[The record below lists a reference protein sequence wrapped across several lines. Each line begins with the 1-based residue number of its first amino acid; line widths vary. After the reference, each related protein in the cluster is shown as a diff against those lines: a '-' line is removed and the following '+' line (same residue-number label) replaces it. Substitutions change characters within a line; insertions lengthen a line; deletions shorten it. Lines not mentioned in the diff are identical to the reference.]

1 MPHYHAVALSP
12 RNCASFFPCFHHR
25 RSFFHHGQQCPPMPT
40 LLPRTGKEAAG
51 PTGFRG
57 VSPSAPRLPT
67 LQQFVIEK
75 QGRFDRSFW
84 HTRVLTIDTA
94 HGRLYLSK
102 AHKAENLDHRCMNRI
117 DSVELWPA
125 FNSDNIPE
133 YFGSELARRTVYVR
147 GLVGIK
153 SESFFTRWFRSSDA
167 RTKEAEVVAA
177 NVAQTRAS
185 ASRSEPHDI
194 DLDGRRDTIEASVL
208 YPVDSY
214 MRFEAEIWLIRCMT
228 LHDLH
233 EMADAFR
240 AAIPEASP
248 VLKGYQALKQRLAGS
263 D

>member
-1 MPHYHAVALSP
+1 
-12 RNCASFFPCFHHR
+12 
-25 RSFFHHGQQCPPMPT
+25 MPT
-40 LLPRTGKEAAG
+40 LLPRTGKEAAR

-57 VSPSAPRLPT
+57 VSPSSPQPPT

-75 QGRFDRSFW
+75 QGSFDRTLW

-117 DSVELWPA
+117 DSVELWPT
-125 FNSDNIPE
+125 FSSDNIPE
-133 YFGSELARRTVYVR
+133 HFGSELARRTVCLK

-153 SESFFTRWFRSSDA
+153 TQSFFMRWFRSSDA
-167 RTKEAEVVAA
+167 RTKEVAVVAA
-177 NVAQTRAS
+177 NVAQTGAS
-185 ASRSEPHDI
+185 ASRTQPHDI
-194 DLDGRRDTIEASVL
+194 DSDGHRETIEASVL
-208 YPVDSY
+208 CPVGSY
-214 MRFEAEIWLIRCMT
+214 MRFEVEVWLIRCMT

-240 AAIPEASP
+240 AAIPEASS
-248 VLKGYQALKQRLAGS
+248 VLKGYQALKQSTAGS